1 MEINQHQ
8 HSLLLPETNSVMQK
22 GFSLNSVVFFLL
34 IFLYHILMTFQGL
47 DMLDEG
53 FHVTFYQQFFK
64 DPESVQYSFFYWLS
78 GLVGGSILELFPSSG
93 LWGIRFAGA
102 VSSTVTIWLAF
113 QMLKDYINIRILMIS
128 LSVLV
133 IFINTEP
140 RDLYYNNLSA
150 LLYFTGAYFIF
161 NGLKKNNGLLILFA
175 GTVLCINIFTRTPN
189 LLGLGLVVIIL
200 YHAWLYPESRKYIW
214 KNLILFVVGIIAGLA
229 LVFFI
234 MHLLGHLEYFINSIK
249 YLSTMSST
257 TDKKDGLGGGY
268 GLFKLIYIP
277 IKQYSLA
284 IGSVLL
290 ILAFLLTGSYLLAAI
305 KPTKKWLQQII
316 NLIPF
321 IFLLALCG
329 LIATDKIKINMLL
342 YFLTGLSLFFGIL
355 TIIRAS
361 SKELRLL
368 SALGCIIILIHPFGS
383 APGIITVVIYSM
395 WISFPIA
402 AAHISNISALQNKLI
417 YSMGGEEGVA
427 SLSLT
432 GRQLNYIRF
441 GTLAVIIY
449 LCIHHIFTYPYF
461 YDYHK
466 RSEMT
471 WQVENKN
478 MRHIYTSKERAE
490 TINELLTESAKYIKE
505 KDFVLAYDAIPL
517 YHFMTET
524 RPFLNNPSPMF
535 YSTELFAAEMEK
547 ATEKRPLPVIV
558 KQKIKTVHEGSKW
571 PEEMVNYNEEDIERS
586 AGRNKYLESFIEK
599 HGYKEVWSN
608 KVFSISL
615 PALGKDPKVTEK

>member
-1 MEINQHQ
+1 MEFFQNQN
-8 HSLLLPETNSVMQK
+8 SLLVPEPNSVMKK
-22 GFSLNSVVFFLL
+22 GFPLNTTVFFML
-34 IFLYHILMTFQGL
+34 IFLYHILMSFQGL

-53 FHVTFYQQFFK
+53 FHVTFYQQFFN
-64 DPESVQYSFFYWLS
+64 DPESVQYSFFYWFS
-78 GLVGGSILELFPSSG
+78 GLVGGGILKLFPSSG
-93 LWGIRFAGA
+93 LWGIRVAGA

-113 QMLKDYINIRILMIS
+113 QMLKEYINIRVLMIS

-150 LLYFTGAYFIF
+150 LLYFTGAFFMF
-161 NGLKKNNGLLILFA
+161 NGLKKNKGIYVLLA
-175 GTVLCINIFTRTPN
+175 GAILCINIFTRTPN
-189 LLGLGLVVIIL
+189 LLGLGLVVLIF
-200 YHAWLYPESRKYIW
+200 YHAWLYPETKKYFWRKFF
-214 KNLILFVVGIIAGLA
+214 LFVVGAITGLL
-229 LVFFI
+229 LVIFI
-234 MHLLGHLEYFINSIK
+234 MHLLGHLEYFVNSIK

-268 GLFKLIYIP
+268 GLIKMIYIP
-277 IKQYSLA
+277 IKQYSMA

-290 ILAFLLTGSYLLAAI
+290 ILSFLLTGSYLLTAI
-305 KPTKKWLQQII
+305 KPKNKWLQQVL
-316 NLIPF
+316 NLVPF
-321 IFLLALCG
+321 LFLLALCG

-342 YFLTGLSLFFGIL
+342 YFLTGISLFFGIL
-355 TIIRAS
+355 TILRSA

-402 AAHISNISALQNKLI
+402 AAHISKISAIQNKLNFSI
-417 YSMGGEEGVA
+417 GGEEGVA
-427 SLSLT
+427 SISLT
-432 GRQLNYIRF
+432 GRQLNNIRL
-441 GTLAVIIY
+441 GTLTIILY

-478 MRHIYTSKERAE
+478 MRHIYTSKERAGS
-490 TINELLTESAKYIKE
+490 INELLTESAKYVRE
-505 KDFVLAYDAIPL
+505 KDYVLAYDAIPL

-535 YSTELFAAEMEK
+535 YSTGLFANEMEK
-547 ATEKRPLPVIV
+547 ATEKRPLPVII
-558 KQKIKTVHEGSKW
+558 KQKIKTVHEGSRW
-571 PEEMVNYNEEDIERS
+571 PEEIVQYNEEDIERS
-586 AGRNKYLESFIEK
+586 AGRNLYLESFIEK

-608 KVFSISL
+608 KVFSISI
-615 PALGKDPKVTEK
+615 PGVGH